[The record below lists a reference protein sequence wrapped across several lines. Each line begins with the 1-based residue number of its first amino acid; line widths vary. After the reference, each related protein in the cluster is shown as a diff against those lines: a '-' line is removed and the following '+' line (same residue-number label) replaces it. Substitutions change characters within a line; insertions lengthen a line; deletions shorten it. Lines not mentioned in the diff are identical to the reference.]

1 MSWRGF
7 TSGNITCPRASV
19 FFPLKSSQCRAA
31 TGLVSPAGFPASL
44 RQRRSHAADYS
55 NMRGEIGFYFGSL
68 WASMPSAQMLTNQET
83 FDKPQRPNTGKKSHI
98 LCCLGS
104 LQRFNMKKIFFLNCC
119 FFSYTD
125 FLEWCIDSE
134 EAGVRVEHHQTGS
147 CLQCKALFLVLFV
160 LRLTCL
166 KLKNTWSKQTKQL

>member
-7 TSGNITCPRASV
+7 TSGNITCPRAAV

-83 FDKPQRPNTGKKSHI
+83 FDKPQRPNMGEKSHI

-104 LQRFNMKKIFFLNCC
+104 LQRFNMTKIFFLNCC
-119 FFSYTD
+119 FC
-125 FLEWCIDSE
+125 FLHWLLNGASI
-134 EAGVRVEHHQTGS
+134 VKKQV
-147 CLQCKALFLVLFV
+147 FV
-160 LRLTCL
+160 LNIARHGQVCSA
-166 KLKNTWSKQTKQL
+166 KLYF